1 MSAPEMTTRRLREAR
16 VAPPGVEDRVSRRHL
31 LQESAVAAGALA
43 LGSRVDL
50 SDALAQDDTGTPS
63 PQPPAGQVLDFD
75 FPGLEIGVA
84 SYPEIPT
91 GCTVFNF
98 DVDLFPAG
106 VMLELDVRGGAPW
119 HSGAEDIVN
128 AISLAGGSVYGLEV
142 ATGVAAELFAEG
154 GYRDLVAV
162 SGAVI
167 YDVSVVE
174 EPDGFRSKGIYPDKA
189 LGQEAVRAMQP
200 GRFPLGNQGA
210 GSGAYVGQWA
220 NWPNERERGGQGGAF
235 RQIGA
240 IKVAVFTVVNALGVI
255 VDRQGQVV
263 RGGLDQRTGV
273 RTTPIQDAEAIL
285 EGESVHL
292 QPDAAPLPGGLTR
305 HTTLSVLVTNVA
317 FPRELLRQLGRQVH
331 SSMARAIQPF
341 HTPDDGDIL
350 FTVSTAEVAADDVD
364 STALGVIASELAW
377 DAVLASY
384 DPNIF

>member
-1 MSAPEMTTRRLREAR
+1 MSAHEVDGNPVYDEGLD
-16 VAPPGVEDRVSRRHL
+16 PPGAEQTVSRRRL
-31 LQESAVAAGALA
+31 MQDSAIAAGAMALA
-43 LGSRVDL
+43 SRID
-50 SDALAQDDTGTPS
+50 SREALAQDAAGTPS
-63 PQPPAGQVLDFD
+63 PQSPAGRVLDFD

-84 SYPEIPT
+84 AYPEIPT
-91 GCTVFNF
+91 GCTVVNF
-98 DVDLFPAG
+98 AVDRFPAG
-106 VMLELDVRGGAPW
+106 VMLELDARGGATW
-119 HSGAEDIVN
+119 QSGAYDTVN
-128 AISLAGGSVYGLEV
+128 AISLAGGSVYGLE
-142 ATGVAAELFAEG
+142 AAAGVAAELFAQG

-189 LGQEAVRAMQP
+189 LGQEAVRAAQP

-220 NWPNERERGGQGGAF
+220 NWPFARERGGQGGAF
-235 RQIGA
+235 RQIGP

-263 RGGLDQRTGV
+263 RGGLDTRSGV
-273 RTTPIQDAEAIL
+273 RTTPLQDAEQELA
-285 EGESVHL
+285 GENGTP
-292 QPDAAPLPGGLTR
+292 QPDTAALPGGLTR
-305 HTTLSVLVTNVA
+305 HTTLTVLVTNVA

-341 HTPDDGDIL
+341 HPPEDGDVL
-350 FTVSTAEVAADDVD
+350 FTASPGEVSGDGND

-377 DAVLASY
+377 DAVLSSF
-384 DPNIF
+384 DPAM

>member
-1 MSAPEMTTRRLREAR
+1 MTAPKTKTRRLRDTGGDR
-16 VAPPGVEDRVSRRHL
+16 PGAAERVSRRRL
-31 LQESAVAAGALA
+31 LQESAVTAGSLALA
-43 LGSRVDL
+43 SQLERK
-50 SDALAQDDTGTPS
+50 DAMAQDDPGTPAS
-63 PQPPAGQVLDFD
+63 PAATGPVLEFD

-84 SYPEIPT
+84 AYPDIPT

-128 AISLAGGSVYGLEV
+128 AISLAGGSVYGLE
-142 ATGVAAELFAEG
+142 AAAGVAAELFAQG

-174 EPDGFRSKGIYPDKA
+174 EPDGFRHQGIYPDKA
-189 LGQEAVRAMQP
+189 LGQEAVRAAQP

-220 NWPNERERGGQGGAF
+220 NWPFERERGGQGGAF

-273 RTTPIQDAEAIL
+273 RTTPLQDAEQAL
-285 EGESVHL
+285 AGGNGTP
-292 QPDAAPLPGGLTR
+292 QPEMAALPGGLTR
-305 HTTLSVLVTNVA
+305 HTTLTVLVTNVA

-350 FTVSTAEVAADDVD
+350 FTATTGEVAAEGVD

-384 DPNIF
+384 DPNI

>member
-1 MSAPEMTTRRLREAR
+1 MMSAREVEGDPVRRENI
-16 VAPPGVEDRVSRRHL
+16 VAMGGTHKVSRRRL
-31 LQESAVAAGALA
+31 MQESALTAGV
-43 LGSRVDL
+43 LGVTSGLGR

-63 PQPPAGQVLDFD
+63 PQPPVGQVLDFD

-84 SYPEIPT
+84 SYQEIPT

-235 RQIGA
+235 RQIGE

-285 EGESVHL
+285 QGESVRL

-350 FTVSTAEVAADDVD
+350 FTVSTGEVAADDVD

-384 DPNIF
+384 DPNI

>member
-1 MSAPEMTTRRLREAR
+1 MSVPEMRRRRLSREG
-16 VAPPGVEDRVSRRHL
+16 VAPPGAADRVSRRRL
-31 LQESAVAAGALA
+31 LRESTFTAGALA
-43 LGSRVDL
+43 LASGADRNI
-50 SDALAQDDTGTPS
+50 ALAQNDAGTPV
-63 PQPPAGQVLDFD
+63 PQPATGRMLEFD
-75 FPGLEIGVA
+75 YPGLEIGAA

-98 DVDLFPAG
+98 DVDRFPTG

-119 HSGAEDIVN
+119 HSGAEDTVN
-128 AISLAGGSVYGLEV
+128 AISLAGGSVYGLE
-142 ATGVAAELFAEG
+142 AAAGVAAELFAQG

-174 EPDGFRSKGIYPDKA
+174 EPDGFRHKGVYPDKA

-200 GRFPLGNQGA
+200 GHFPVGNQGA

-220 NWPNERERGGQGGAF
+220 NWPYARERGGQGGAF

-240 IKVAVFTVVNALGVI
+240 IKLAVFTVVNALGVL

-273 RTTPIQDAEAIL
+273 RTTPIQDAEGIL
-285 EGESVHL
+285 SGKSVRLH
-292 QPDAAPLPGGLTR
+292 PEAATLPGGLTR
-305 HTTLSVLVTNVA
+305 HTTLTVLVTNVA

-350 FTVSTAEVAADDVD
+350 FTVSTGEVGAEDID

-377 DAVLASY
+377 DAVLDCFDATT
-384 DPNIF
+384 

>member
-1 MSAPEMTTRRLREAR
+1 MHDDAI
-16 VAPPGVEDRVSRRHL
+16 APPSAEPKVSRRHL
-31 LQESAVAAGALA
+31 VQGTALTAGALA
-43 LGSRVDL
+43 LGSPGDRREV
-50 SDALAQDDTGTPS
+50 LAQDAAATPAAS
-63 PQPPAGQVLDFD
+63 PSAGRVLDFD
-75 FPGLEIGVA
+75 IPGLAVGVA
-84 SYPEIPT
+84 AYPEIPT

-128 AISLAGGSVYGLEV
+128 AISLAGGSVYGLE
-142 ATGVAAELFAEG
+142 AAAGVAAELFAQG

-174 EPDGFRSKGIYPDKA
+174 EPDGFRSKGVYPDKA
-189 LGQEAVRAMQP
+189 LGQEAVRALKP
-200 GRFPLGNQGA
+200 GHFPLGNQGA

-220 NWPNERERGGQGGAF
+220 NWPYARERGGQGGAF
-235 RQIGA
+235 RQIGGL
-240 IKVAVFTVVNALGVI
+240 KVAVFTVVNALGVI

-285 EGESVHL
+285 EGQSVRL

-350 FTVSTAEVAADDVD
+350 FTVSTGEVAADDVD
-364 STALGVIASELAW
+364 STALGVVASELAW
-377 DAVLASY
+377 DAVLSCY
-384 DPNIF
+384 EPNP

>member
-1 MSAPEMTTRRLREAR
+1 MAASEVEGALM
-16 VAPPGVEDRVSRRHL
+16 PGKNAVPKVSRRRL
-31 LQESAVAAGALA
+31 MQTSALTAGALVVA
-43 LGSRVDL
+43 SWIDRRDGLAE
-50 SDALAQDDTGTPS
+50 DAAGTPS
-63 PQPPAGQVLDFD
+63 PQSPTGRVLDFD
-75 FPGLEIGVA
+75 FPGLAIGVA
-84 SYPEIPT
+84 AYPNIPT

-98 DVDLFPAG
+98 DVGMFPSG

-119 HSGAEDIVN
+119 QSGAYDTVN

-142 ATGVAAELFAEG
+142 ASGVADELFAQG

-174 EPDGFRSKGIYPDKA
+174 EPDGFRSKGIYLDKA
-189 LGQEAVRAMQP
+189 LGQEAVRALKP
-200 GRFPLGNQGA
+200 GQFPLGNQGA

-220 NWPNERERGGQGGAF
+220 NWPFARERGGQGGAF

-285 EGESVHL
+285 EGQSVRF
-292 QPDAAPLPGGLTR
+292 QPDAAPLPG
-305 HTTLSVLVTNVA
+305 
-317 FPRELLRQLGRQVH
+317 
-331 SSMARAIQPF
+331 
-341 HTPDDGDIL
+341 
-350 FTVSTAEVAADDVD
+350 
-364 STALGVIASELAW
+364 
-377 DAVLASY
+377 
-384 DPNIF
+384 

>member
-1 MSAPEMTTRRLREAR
+1 MSAHEVDGNPVHDEGLDPSGAEQT
-16 VAPPGVEDRVSRRHL
+16 VSRRRL
-31 LQESAVAAGALA
+31 MQESALAAGAMALA
-43 LGSRVDL
+43 SRIDL
-50 SDALAQDDTGTPS
+50 REALAQDAAGTPS
-63 PQPPAGQVLDFD
+63 PQSSAGRVLDFD
-75 FPGLEIGVA
+75 FPGLAIGVA
-84 SYPEIPT
+84 AYPEIPT

-98 DVDLFPAG
+98 DVDQFPAG

-119 HSGAEDIVN
+119 HSGADDIVN
-128 AISLAGGSVYGLEV
+128 AISLAGGSVYGLE
-142 ATGVAAELFAEG
+142 AAAGVDAELFAQG
-154 GYRDLVAV
+154 GFRDLVAV

-189 LGQEAVRAMQP
+189 LGQEAVRAAQP

-220 NWPNERERGGQGGAF
+220 NWPFARERGGQGGAF

-240 IKVAVFTVVNALGVI
+240 IKIAVFTVVNALGVI

-263 RGGLDQRTGV
+263 RGGLDTRTGV
-273 RTTPIQDAEAIL
+273 RTTPLQDAEQAL
-285 EGESVHL
+285 AGGNGTP
-292 QPDAAPLPGGLTR
+292 QPDTAALPGGLTR
-305 HTTLSVLVTNVA
+305 HTTLTVLVTNVA

-350 FTVSTAEVAADDVD
+350 FTASTGEVAAEGVD

-377 DAVLASY
+377 DAVLACY
-384 DPNIF
+384 DPTI

>member
-1 MSAPEMTTRRLREAR
+1 MATPEKKTHAVHST
-16 VAPPGVEDRVSRRHL
+16 GVEVPGAEQMVSRRRL
-31 LQESAVAAGALA
+31 VQNSALTAGALA
-43 LGSRVDL
+43 LASRIDRR
-50 SDALAQDDTGTPS
+50 DALAQDAAGTPS
-63 PQPPAGQVLDFD
+63 PQSSAGRVLDFD

-84 SYPEIPT
+84 AYPEIPT

-98 DVDLFPAG
+98 DVDMFPAG

-142 ATGVAAELFAEG
+142 AAGVADELFAQG

-174 EPDGFRSKGIYPDKA
+174 EPDGFRSRGIYPDKA
-189 LGQEAVRAMQP
+189 LGQEAVRAAQP

-240 IKVAVFTVVNALGVI
+240 VKVAVFTVVNALGVI

-285 EGESVHL
+285 EGQSVRL

-317 FPRELLRQLGRQVH
+317 FPRELLRQMGRQVH

-350 FTVSTAEVAADDVD
+350 FTTSTGEVAAEDVD

-377 DAVLASY
+377 DAVLSSFE
-384 DPNIF
+384 PMT

>member
-1 MSAPEMTTRRLREAR
+1 
-16 VAPPGVEDRVSRRHL
+16 
-31 LQESAVAAGALA
+31 
-43 LGSRVDL
+43 
-50 SDALAQDDTGTPS
+50 
-63 PQPPAGQVLDFD
+63 VLDFD
-75 FPGLEIGVA
+75 FPGLKIGVA
-84 SYPEIPT
+84 AYPNIPT

-128 AISLAGGSVYGLEV
+128 AISLAGGSVYGLEAAAGV
-142 ATGVAAELFAEG
+142 ATELFAQG
-154 GYRDLVAV
+154 GYHDLVAV
-162 SGAVI
+162 AGAVI

-189 LGQEAVRAMQP
+189 LGQEAVRALKP
-200 GRFPLGNQGA
+200 GHFPLGNQGA
-210 GSGAYVGQWA
+210 GSGAYAGQWA
-220 NWPNERERGGQGGAF
+220 NWPYARERGGQGGAY

-285 EGESVHL
+285 EGQSVRL
-292 QPDAAPLPGGLTR
+292 QPDPAPLPGGLTR
-305 HTTLSVLVTNVA
+305 HTTLTVLVTNVA

-350 FTVSTAEVAADDVD
+350 FTASTGEVAGEDID

-377 DAVLASY
+377 DAVLSCF
-384 DPNIF
+384 DPKELTLTP

>member
-1 MSAPEMTTRRLREAR
+1 MLSK
-16 VAPPGVEDRVSRRHL
+16 VSRRRL
-31 LQESAVAAGALA
+31 MQRSAMTAGALTIA
-43 LGSRVDL
+43 PRIDGKES
-50 SDALAQDDTGTPS
+50 LAQEDTATPVAA
-63 PQPPAGQVLDFD
+63 PAGRVLDFD
-75 FPGLEIGVA
+75 IPGLAIGVA
-84 SYPEIPT
+84 AYPEIPT

-98 DVDLFPAG
+98 DADMFPVG

-119 HSGAEDIVN
+119 HSGADDMAN
-128 AISLAGGSVYGLEV
+128 AISLAGGSVYGLE
-142 ATGVAAELFAEG
+142 AAAGVAAELFAQG
-154 GYRDLVAV
+154 GYNELVAV

-174 EPDGFRSKGIYPDKA
+174 EPDGFRGQGIYPDKA
-189 LGQEAVRAMQP
+189 LGQEAVRAVEP

-220 NWPNERERGGQGGAF
+220 NWPYARERGGQGGAF
-235 RQIGA
+235 RQIGPL
-240 IKVAVFTVVNALGVI
+240 KLAVFTVVNALGVI

-273 RTTPIQDAEAIL
+273 RTTPVQDAEAIL
-285 EGESVHL
+285 SGEIRL
-292 QPDAAPLPGGLTR
+292 QPEAALPGGLTR

-350 FTVSTAEVAADDVD
+350 FTVSTGEVAAEGID
-364 STALGVIASELAW
+364 STALGVVASELAW
-377 DAVLASY
+377 DAVLASF
-384 DPNIF
+384 DPET

>member
-1 MSAPEMTTRRLREAR
+1 MAAPERKTHATRGRGVDAPEA
-16 VAPPGVEDRVSRRHL
+16 EQTVSRRRL
-31 LQESAVAAGALA
+31 MQESAAAAGALA
-43 LGSRVDL
+43 LASRIDPRE
-50 SDALAQDDTGTPS
+50 ALAQDAAGTPS
-63 PQPPAGQVLDFD
+63 LQPTAGRVLDFD

-84 SYPEIPT
+84 AYPEIPT

-98 DVDLFPAG
+98 EVDRFPAG

-119 HSGAEDIVN
+119 HSGAEDITN
-128 AISLAGGSVYGLEV
+128 AISLAGGSVYGLE
-142 ATGVAAELFAEG
+142 AAAGVDAELFAQG
-154 GYRDLVAV
+154 GHRELVAV

-167 YDVSVVE
+167 YDISVVE

-189 LGQEAVRAMQP
+189 LGQDAVRALQP

-235 RQIGA
+235 RQLGA
-240 IKVAVFTVVNALGVI
+240 IKLAVFTVVNALGVI
-255 VDRQGQVV
+255 VDRQGQVA
-263 RGGLDQRTGV
+263 RGGLDRRTGV
-273 RTTPIQDAEAIL
+273 RTTPVQDAEAIMA
-285 EGESVHL
+285 GTSVRR
-292 QPDAAPLPGGLTR
+292 QPDGGPLPGGLTR

-350 FTVSTAEVAADDVD
+350 FTVSTGEVAGEDID

-377 DAVLASY
+377 DAVLTSFEPDA
-384 DPNIF
+384 